1 MDLRTEI
8 ERALDTLSQDALEGV
23 LEYIRFIQ
31 EPEEVEPT
39 EEEIGIIARGK
50 AEIESGDLVDWRD
63 LKEELEK
70 DAL

>member
-1 MDLRTEI
+1 MNIREEI
-8 ERALDTLSQDALEGV
+8 IKALDTLSEESLEGV
-23 LEYIRFIQ
+23 LEYVKFIQ

-39 EEEIGIIARGK
+39 EEEIAIIARGK
-50 AEIESGDLVDWRD
+50 AEIASGDSVDWRG

>member
-1 MDLRTEI
+1 MDIREEI
-8 ERALDTLSQDALEGV
+8 IKSLDTLSEDALEGV

-39 EEEIGIIARGK
+39 EEELSIIARGK
-50 AEIESGDLVDWRD
+50 EEIASGDLVDWRD
-63 LKEELEK
+63 LMKELEK

>member
-1 MDLRTEI
+1 MNLRAEI
-8 ERALDTLSQDALEGV
+8 IKNLDVLSEDALEGV

-39 EEEIGIIARGK
+39 EEEIAIIARGK
-50 AEIESGDLVDWRD
+50 EEIASGDLVDWRD
-63 LKEELEK
+63 LKKELEN